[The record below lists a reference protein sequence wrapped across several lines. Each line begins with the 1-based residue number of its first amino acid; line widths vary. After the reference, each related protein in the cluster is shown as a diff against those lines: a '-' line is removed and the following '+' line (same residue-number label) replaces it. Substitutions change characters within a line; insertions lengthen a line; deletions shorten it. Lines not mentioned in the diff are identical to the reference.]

1 MRKGIL
7 VVALAALAVAAPAGA
22 STRQEVTITSTDGT
36 ALAGTLF
43 LPSAKAP
50 AAGWPAIVLLHGFGG
65 DRGSM
70 TRLAQIA
77 GLVGE
82 RYAVLTFDA
91 RGHGQ
96 SGGLI
101 GIDGPAETA
110 DTRAVFRWLA
120 ARPDVRDNR
129 IGAFGIS
136 YGGGAVLNSLAAG
149 VPWAAVEVAET
160 WSDLGSALMP
170 QGLARSGVLDSLLEG
185 LPAAKLDPSVT
196 QVREWAVAGTNL
208 AAVRSWAAQRSSLAR
223 LRGKRTPVFLMQG
236 RRDFTFGID
245 QAKRVYAT
253 LKGPKRLWIGNHGHA
268 PSTFPAADT
277 PDMLLQGI
285 NWFDRWLRG
294 ARNGIENTKPV
305 VLANE
310 GRGTTR
316 GFLRVPPTGSI
327 VYQGTVGATIEP
339 ENSALVR
346 NPKLPKAIEV
356 FGAPTVKVT
365 ANASGGWSRLVVQ
378 MTARTPGGAAI
389 VVGTGGVPTAPGTRT
404 YTIRLNDQATK
415 LPKGSTIEV
424 TLATSNQAYVDV
436 AQPPGARLSAQGV
449 TITVPTLG

>member
-1 MRKGIL
+1 VRKGIL
-7 VVALAALAVAAPAGA
+7 VAALAALAVAAPASA
-22 STRQEVTITSTDGT
+22 STRQDVRIASTDGT
-36 ALAGTLF
+36 ELAGTLF
-43 LPSAKAP
+43 LPSTKAP
-50 AAGWPAIVLLHGFGG
+50 AAGWPAVVLLHGFGG
-65 DRGSM
+65 DRASM
-70 TRLAQIA
+70 ARLAQLG

-82 RYAVLTFDA
+82 RYAVLGFDA

-101 GIDGPAETA
+101 GFDGPAEVA

-160 WSDLGSALMP
+160 WSDLGSALLP
-170 QGLARSGVLDSLLEG
+170 QGLARSGVLASLLAG
-185 LPAAKLDPSVT
+185 LPAAKLDPSVG
-196 QVREWAVAGTNL
+196 QVRDWAVAGTNL

-236 RRDFTFGID
+236 RRDFAFGLD

-268 PSTFPAADT
+268 PSSFPAADT
-277 PDMLLQGI
+277 PGMLLQGVS
-285 NWFDRWLRG
+285 WFDRWLRG
-294 ARNGIENTKPV
+294 VRNGIERRPPV
-305 VLANE
+305 MLAND
-310 GRGTTR
+310 GRATTR
-316 GFLRVPPTGSI
+316 SFARVPPTGSI
-327 VYQGTVGATIEP
+327 VYQGSVGATVEP
-339 ENSALVR
+339 DNSAVIR

-365 ANASGGWSRLVVQ
+365 ADARGGWSRLVAQ

-389 VVGTGGVPTAPGTRT
+389 VVGTGGVPTLPGART

-415 LPKGSTIEV
+415 VPKGSTIEV
-424 TLATSNQAYVDV
+424 TLATSNQAYVEV
-436 AQPPGARLSAQGV
+436 PQPPAARLAVEGV
-449 TITVPTLG
+449 TVTVPTLG

>member
-1 MRKGIL
+1 VRKGIL
-7 VVALAALAVAAPAGA
+7 VAALAALAAAAPAAA
-22 STRQEVTITSTDGT
+22 STRQEVTIASTDGT
-36 ALAGTLF
+36 ELAGTLF

-65 DRGSM
+65 TRASM
-70 TRLAQIA
+70 TQLAQVG

-101 GIDGPAETA
+101 GIDGPAEVA

-120 ARPDVRDNR
+120 VRPDVRDNR

-160 WSDLGSALMP
+160 WSDLGSALLP
-170 QGLARSGVLDSLLEG
+170 QGLARSGVLDSLLAG
-185 LPAAKLDPSVT
+185 LPAAKLDPSVA
-196 QVREWAVAGTNL
+196 QVREWAVSGTNL
-208 AAVRSWAAQRSSLAR
+208 PAVRSWAAQRSSLAR

-268 PSTFPAADT
+268 PSTFPASDT
-277 PDMLLQGI
+277 PDMLLEGVS
-285 NWFDRWLRG
+285 WFDRWLRG
-294 ARNGIENTKPV
+294 VRNGIETRKPV

-310 GRGTTR
+310 GRSTTR
-316 GFLRVPPTGSI
+316 SFARVPPTGSI

-339 ENSALVR
+339 DNSAIVR
-346 NPKLPKAIEV
+346 NPKLPRAIEV

-365 ANASGGWSRLVVQ
+365 ASASGGWSRLVAQ
-378 MTARTPGGAAI
+378 MTARTPGRAAI
-389 VVGTGGVPTAPGTRT
+389 VVGTGGVPTVPGKRT
-404 YTIRLNDQATK
+404 YTIRLNDQATR
-415 LPKGSTIEV
+415 LPKGTTIEV
-424 TLATSNQAYVDV
+424 ALATSNAAYVEV
-436 AQPPGARLSAQGV
+436 PQPPGSRLAAEGV
-449 TITVPTLG
+449 AITVPTLG